1 MHTTTRYTVTRYTVR
16 VLAAVVIVTAGA
28 VLVLGVIVP
37 RAAGATPYVVLTDSM
52 DPGLP
57 VGTLVVSRPV
67 EPERFGTGSV
77 ITYQLRSGQE
87 QLVTH
92 RVVGIGM
99 AVGGERT
106 YVTQGDSND
115 VPDIAPVRDVQ
126 VRGALWY
133 RVPCLGYLAG
143 AFTGQREA
151 TGMVAAVLLLGYA
164 GWQVLRAA
172 RERSARATRAPVDI
186 GSGVAD
192 GDGPAGP
199 DRTGRAPAGRAACH
213 ARGRTCCC
221 PRCSRPGRSCW
232 AS

>member
-1 MHTTTRYTVTRYTVR
+1 MQIAARFAVR
-16 VLAAVVIVTAGA
+16 ALAAVVIVVASA
-28 VLVLGVIVP
+28 ALLLGVIVP

-52 DPGLP
+52 EPSLP

-67 EPERFGTGSV
+67 EPERIRTGTV

-99 AVGGERT
+99 TVGGGRA

-115 VPDIAPVRDVQ
+115 VPDLAPVRDVQ
-126 VRGALWY
+126 VRGAVWY
-133 RVPCLGYLAG
+133 HVPYLGHLAG

-151 TGMVAAVLLLGYA
+151 TGIILAVLLLGYA

-172 RERSARATRAPVDI
+172 RERAARAPALPVAV
-186 GSGVAD
+186 GSGVAG
-192 GDGPAGP
+192 GDGPSRQAGP
-199 DRTGRAPAGRAACH
+199 AGLPEPVGPTEDGG
-213 ARGRTCCC
+213 AR
-221 PRCSRPGRSCW
+221 
-232 AS
+232 